1 MTAKPLEGLK
11 ILDFCWVVAGP
22 LTTKYLAEY
31 GADVIRVETT
41 KRPEVLRRGA
51 PFKDGISGINRS
63 EYFGNYNVG
72 KYGVTIDMQHPRSK
86 ELVLR
91 IAQWADVITENFTP
105 GTLEK
110 WELSYED
117 LKTANEGIILFS
129 SSMLGRGG
137 SMSSQPGFGPVLAS
151 LSGMTYLTGW
161 PDREPVNPY
170 GAYTDF
176 IIPRFAVPAI
186 LAAWDYK
193 KRTGQG
199 THLDLSQ
206 LEASVQFSAP
216 LVLDYTVNGAINERQ
231 GNRDPGAAPHGTYPC
246 KGEDRWIAIACDS
259 EEAWQG
265 LRSLACPSGSG
276 WAYDE
281 RFSTLEGRK
290 TAEDELDELVGQ
302 WTQQWDS
309 RELMDRLQAV
319 GTPAGA
325 VNDCRDLF
333 DDAQL
338 SYRGHFQFPVH
349 PEIGPYAASR
359 SEMDLSKTP
368 GAIDRPAPL
377 IGEHNEYALKGLV
390 GLSDDEY
397 RSFEE
402 DGVLT

>member
-1 MTAKPLEGLK
+1 M
-11 ILDFCWVVAGP
+11 
-22 LTTKYLAEY
+22 
-31 GADVIRVETT
+31 
-41 KRPEVLRRGA
+41 
-51 PFKDGISGINRS
+51 
-63 EYFGNYNVG
+63 
-72 KYGVTIDMQHPRSK
+72 
-86 ELVLR
+86 
-91 IAQWADVITENFTP
+91 
-105 GTLEK
+105 
-110 WELSYED
+110 
-117 LKTANEGIILFS
+117 
-129 SSMLGRGG
+129 
-137 SMSSQPGFGPVLAS
+137 
-151 LSGMTYLTGW
+151 
-161 PDREPVNPY
+161 
-170 GAYTDF
+170 
-176 IIPRFAVPAI
+176 
-186 LAAWDYK
+186 
-193 KRTGQG
+193 
-199 THLDLSQ
+199 
-206 LEASVQFSAP
+206 
-216 LVLDYTVNGAINERQ
+216 VLDYTVNGAINERQ

-259 EEAWQG
+259 EEAWHG

-290 TAEDELDELVGQ
+290 AAEDKLDELVAQ
-302 WTQQWDS
+302 LTQQWDA
-309 RELMDRLQAV
+309 RELMDRLQSV